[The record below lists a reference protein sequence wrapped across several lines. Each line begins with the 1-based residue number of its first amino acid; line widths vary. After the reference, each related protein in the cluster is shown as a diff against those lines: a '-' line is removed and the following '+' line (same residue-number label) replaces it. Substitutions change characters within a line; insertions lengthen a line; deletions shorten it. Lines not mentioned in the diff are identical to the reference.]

1 MGSRVRIVSLDLDG
15 TVVSREYVDYF
26 WLELVPRL
34 YAERWGV
41 GLEEARRL
49 VFSAYDEVG
58 PGDLRW
64 YRPAYWFE
72 RFGFPE
78 LLEWALR
85 EAGGLVRLYDDAASF
100 LEAVRGRVEV
110 VICTSASREFIDLV
124 FEKIPILRE
133 SVNAVFS
140 SSSDFSLPGKPP
152 EFFKAVL
159 AKLGAQPDE
168 VMHVGD
174 DPVHDYENPRSVG
187 IRAFLV
193 ARKGEG
199 QRDPPERLRNLL
211 ELLEIIH
218 L

>member
-34 YAERWGV
+34 YAEKWGV
-41 GLEEARRL
+41 GLEEAKRL
-49 VFSAYDEVG
+49 VFAAYDEVG

-72 RFGFPE
+72 RFSFPE
-78 LLEWALR
+78 LLDWALG
-85 EAGGLVRLYDDAASF
+85 EAGRLVRLYSDAASF
-100 LEAVRGRVEV
+100 LEAARGRVEV
-110 VICTSASREFIDLV
+110 VISTSASREFVDLV
-124 FEKIPILRE
+124 FKKAPALRE
-133 SVNAVFS
+133 SVSAVFS

-159 AKLGAQPDE
+159 AKLGARPDE
-168 VMHVGD
+168 VVHVGD
-174 DPVHDYENPRSVG
+174 DPVQDYENPRSVG

-193 ARKGEG
+193 AREVED
-199 QRDPPERLRNLL
+199 QRDPPGRLRSLL
-211 ELLEIIH
+211 ELLEIIQ